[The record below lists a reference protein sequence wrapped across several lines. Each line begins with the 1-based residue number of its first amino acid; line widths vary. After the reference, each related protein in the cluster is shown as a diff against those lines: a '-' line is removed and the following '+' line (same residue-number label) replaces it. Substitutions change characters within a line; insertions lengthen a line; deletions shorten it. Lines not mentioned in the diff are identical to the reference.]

1 MSLFCAQLL
10 EDTPLQKHA
19 SYDADDRYG
28 DYDQYEPVFQPLKK
42 QTGKAPTL
50 KGDRRQAAKE
60 WGRSMHKYHKQ
71 REKTGKP

>member
-1 MSLFCAQLL
+1 MSFFCANYL
-10 EDTPLQKHA
+10 EDTPLQNYH
-19 SYDADDRYG
+19 SQDAGERYG
-28 DYDQYEPVFQPLKK
+28 DYDQDEPTFQPLKK

-50 KGDRRQAAKE
+50 KGDRRQIAKE